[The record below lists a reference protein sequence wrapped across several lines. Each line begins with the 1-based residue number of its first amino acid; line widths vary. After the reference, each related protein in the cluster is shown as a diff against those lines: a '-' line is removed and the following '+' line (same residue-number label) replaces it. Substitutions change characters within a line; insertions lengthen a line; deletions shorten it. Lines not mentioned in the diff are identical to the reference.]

1 MVRIG
6 ETTLIFLL
14 IGAVI
19 GTIVVMNFDQLSDEV
34 KEGLEG
40 DGGWVGTAKTC
51 AEVAERPNTLCAHY
65 ALEKDNDRCMVAITA
80 NALVD
85 FVNIV
90 VRFDPDDLEYHTFQV
105 TAPHYNLT
113 RFMEDMDDRVRFNG
127 MLIDQDAEID
137 EEVHLL
143 TIMFNLKNKSITQT
157 QLENQL
163 EVESHARINGDQTEG
178 LVNYA
183 IVRTPEDD
191 SRVQI
196 TDPIPCEGQ
205 YTACESGSQR
215 YQVIRHRLNGA
226 SKCVDRSN
234 NVVEEGHVRECF

>member
-85 FVNIV
+85 FVDIAV
-90 VRFDPDDLEYHTFQV
+90 SFDPDDLEYHTFQV
-105 TAPHYNLT
+105 ATPHYNLARVMDDT
-113 RFMEDMDDRVRFNG
+113 DDRVRLKG
-127 MLIDQDAEID
+127 SLRLDAEID

-163 EVESHARINGDQTEG
+163 KVESRAEINKDQTEG

-205 YTACESGSQR
+205 YTPCEFGSQR